1 MSGGEKKNWVIKNNL
16 LAKGDWK
23 LRYMYPKKKKNLYNI
38 FTTLLRQVLSFR
50 LLWVF
55 IGGAK
60 KLF

>member
-1 MSGGEKKNWVIKNNL
+1 MKKKWVIKNNL
-16 LAKGDWK
+16 LAEVVEN
-23 LRYMYPKKKKNLYNI
+23 RYMYPNKKKTKKKSSQYFYNP
-38 FTTLLRQVLSFR
+38 FTTSFSFR